1 MYGLSNTYF
10 YLVLSIVLVSVVY
23 LIVQV
28 KYPSLTEGFAEKH
41 QHHHHHSKHHEKHG
55 EKHGAKHGHH
65 KVTAEHHA
73 ELNQA
78 LAQVQI
84 QKSQEAPTP
93 QPQMHLIN
101 KRELILKDKIV
112 TYTTNPT
119 NVLLNDLA
127 YGPFSY
133 AALESMIPPPNSK
146 LLYRIYAIYSD
157 TMTTGKNQI
166 TFKFGWSGADG
177 NFTVE
182 LPLTWG
188 AVGYQRDAYSQ
199 FFTADQIK
207 AAGVKDPHEHA
218 FVTANTTIAG
228 TTGSLHK
235 LYVETWL
242 VY

>member
-1 MYGLSNTYF
+1 MNGLSNTYF
-10 YLVLSIVLVSVVY
+10 YLVLSIILASVVY

-28 KYPSLTEGFAEKH
+28 KFPSLTEGFSEKH
-41 QHHHHHSKHHEKHG
+41 HKHG
-55 EKHGAKHGHH
+55 SAKHGSAKHGHH
-65 KVTAEHHA
+65 KITPEHHA
-73 ELNQA
+73 ELNKA
-78 LAQVQI
+78 LAQVQT

-101 KRELILKDKIV
+101 KRELILKDKTV
-112 TYTTNPT
+112 NYDTNPT

-133 AALESMIPPPNSK
+133 AALESMVPPQNSK

-157 TMTTGKNQI
+157 TMTSGKNEI

-177 NFTVE
+177 NFSVD

-218 FVTANTTIAG
+218 IVTANTTTPG
-228 TTGSLHK
+228 TTGGLHK